1 MQQHLDAV
9 VPGLDSNIYP
19 HQAREAHCSIQL
31 KSITTGTLNAF
42 RRIILVV
49 NRLSSTD
56 FAEFLYP
63 SLDLSGSLKV
73 FLQTM
78 LKTIRKIL
86 V

>member
-1 MQQHLDAV
+1 M
-9 VPGLDSNIYP
+9 
-19 HQAREAHCSIQL
+19 
-31 KSITTGTLNAF
+31 
-42 RRIILVV
+42 
-49 NRLSSTD
+49 LSEESYLWSTD

-78 LKTIRKIL
+78 LKIIRKIL